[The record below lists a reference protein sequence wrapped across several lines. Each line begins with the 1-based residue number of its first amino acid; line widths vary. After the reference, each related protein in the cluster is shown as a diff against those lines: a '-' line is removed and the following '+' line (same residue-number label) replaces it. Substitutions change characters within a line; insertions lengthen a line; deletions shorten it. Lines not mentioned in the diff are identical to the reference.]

1 MKNYNEYEQKT
12 NNEKSKKYII
22 IDNINNKQLFD
33 KMQLIQNNYKNSNK
47 IFVDIVNDE
56 INNTLKNLNIK
67 CDVK

>member
-33 KMQLIQNNYKNSNK
+33 KMQLIQNKYKNSNK

-56 INNTLKNLNIK
+56 IDNSLKNLNIK